1 MARMMEKQ
9 KVLCNKCGRE
19 LKQINGIL
27 HEDGLFVR
35 KDWGFFS
42 EKDLQIHKFNLCETC
57 YDLMI
62 GQFAI
67 PVTVEDKEAALD

>member
-1 MARMMEKQ
+1 MMEKQ

-42 EKDLQIHKFNLCETC
+42 EKDLQIHKFNLCEAC

>member
-1 MARMMEKQ
+1 MEKQ

>member
-1 MARMMEKQ
+1 MEKQ
-9 KVLCNKCGRE
+9 KVFCNQCGKE
-19 LKQINGIL
+19 LKKINGIL

-42 EKDLQIHKFNLCETC
+42 GKDLQIHTFNLCESC
-57 YDLMI
+57 YDYMI
-62 GQFAI
+62 SEFVI

>member
-1 MARMMEKQ
+1 MMEKQ

>member
-1 MARMMEKQ
+1 MEKQ
-9 KVLCNKCGRE
+9 KVLCNKCGKE

-42 EKDLQIHKFNLCETC
+42 DKDLQIHKFNLCESC
-57 YDLMI
+57 YDYMI
-62 GQFAI
+62 SEFVI
-67 PVTVEDKEAALD
+67 PITVEDKEAALD